1 MILLL
6 SGLAVFLILG
16 FPIAFSV
23 GLSAVIY
30 FILFNPGLIGV
41 IPQKIYAGFNSY
53 SMMALPLYI
62 LMGTL
67 MNSSG
72 LTRRLIN
79 FSLLI
84 VGRFRGGL
92 AMVNVLVS
100 MLFGGI
106 SGSSA
111 SDTASIGSVLI
122 PEMEHRGYSRG
133 FSSGVTVA
141 SSTMGMIIPPS
152 IPMVLYSFLSD
163 ESVGKLFLA
172 GLIPGVM
179 IGVFQLII
187 SMVISNMKNYPR
199 EEVQRDLKEKLTI
212 IKDSSLAL
220 LMPLIVVGSVV
231 GGIATATESAAIGV
245 LYVLI
250 VGSTVYKSISFEKIV
265 KDLKYTITMTA
276 KIMVIIGMSNIYIWI
291 LGVERVPEAVVGVVV
306 ALNLSPI
313 ALMLAI
319 AVILLIIGTFM
330 EVTPSILLLA
340 PVLLPAVIAVGI
352 EPIQLG
358 VILVCGLGIGAVTP
372 PVGMCINVCTALTD
386 LGMGEIFK
394 YALPFLF
401 ANLLTLL
408 LAILIPAVSLWV
420 PSMLT
425 F

>member
-1 MILLL
+1 MVILL
-6 SGLAVFLILG
+6 SGLAIFLLLG

-23 GLSAVIY
+23 GLSAALY
-30 FILFNPGLIGV
+30 FFLFNPSLIGV

-53 SMMALPLYI
+53 MMMALPLYI

-79 FSLLI
+79 FSMLV

-92 AMVNVLVS
+92 AIVNVFVS

-111 SDTASIGSVLI
+111 SDTASIGAVLI
-122 PEMEHRGYSRG
+122 PEMEKRGYSRG

-163 ESVGKLFLA
+163 ESIGKLFLS
-172 GLIPGVM
+172 GLIPGVL

-187 SMVISNMKNYPR
+187 AAVISNFKNYPR
-199 EEVQRDLKEKLTI
+199 EQEKRDFKTKIII
-212 IKDSSLAL
+212 IKDSIIAL
-220 LMPLIVVGSVV
+220 FLPIVVVGSVV
-231 GGIATATESAAIGV
+231 GGVATATEAAALGV

-250 VGSTVYKSISFEKIV
+250 VGIIIFKSITLEKIV
-265 KDLKYTITMTA
+265 KDLRYAITMTA

-291 LGVERVPEAVVGVVV
+291 LGVERVPEAVIGVIT
-306 ALNLSPI
+306 ALHLSPI

-319 AVILLIIGTFM
+319 ALVLLMIGTFM

-340 PVLLPAVIAVGI
+340 PVLLPAVISVGI

-358 VILVCGLGIGAVTP
+358 VIMVVGLGIGAVTP
-372 PVGMCINVCTALTD
+372 PVGMCINVCTALTN
-386 LGMGEIFK
+386 LGMGQIFK
-394 YALPFLF
+394 YALPFLI
-401 ANLLTLL
+401 ANLCTLL
-408 LAILIPAVSLWV
+408 LAIFFPAVSLWV
-420 PSMLT
+420 PSL
-425 F
+425 FKF